1 MFAVPEEL
9 SSYHKSN
16 VDRFVK
22 IADAA
27 GDAAEQWFEL
37 HMKSAKAAST
47 EAAGQVRALVA
58 AKDVHE
64 LSSLQTTF
72 AQANAEKMMGYGK
85 AVYAWASDTYAQV
98 TRLTEHHIADT
109 NKSLAAAL
117 DKAAKAA
124 PAGSEYAFTAV
135 KSAMSTANQAYDA
148 LTKASKQVVE
158 ITEATVTATAS
169 TAGSA
174 ARRKAA

>member
-1 MFAVPEEL
+1 MFAVNEDL
-9 SSYHKSN
+9 NSYQKSN
-16 VDRFVK
+16 TERLVK

-47 EAAGQVRALVA
+47 ELTGQMRALVA
-58 AKDVHE
+58 AKDVQE
-64 LSSLQTTF
+64 LSSLQTSF
-72 AQANAEKMMGYGK
+72 AQANAEKMMGYAK
-85 AVYAWASDTYAQV
+85 AMYAWASDTHAQM
-98 TRLTEHHIADT
+98 TKLAEHQIADT
-109 NKSLAAAL
+109 NKNLAAAL

-169 TAGSA
+169 NATSA